1 MVASTKECLLVIQH
15 DNNDDRFFLAKEM
28 YDFKKSIR
36 LLAMLSL
43 NW

>member
-28 YDFKKSIR
+28 YDLKNRFVC
-36 LLAMLSL
+36 LYCYL
-43 NW
+43 

>member
-28 YDFKKSIR
+28 YDLKNRFVC
-36 LLAMLSL
+36 L
-43 NW
+43 